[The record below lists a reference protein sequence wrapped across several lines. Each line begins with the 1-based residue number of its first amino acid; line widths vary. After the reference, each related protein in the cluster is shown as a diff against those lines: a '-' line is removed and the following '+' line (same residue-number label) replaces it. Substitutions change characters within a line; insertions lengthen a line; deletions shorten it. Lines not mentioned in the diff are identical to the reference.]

1 MDAVS
6 RRYAQALTEE
16 AQKAGSLEAVDADVA
31 FLTETLDNSRELRLA
46 LTSPVVP
53 QAKKEAVLQ
62 SLFGSKL
69 SDLSLRFLTLLV
81 DKQRDGQIPSILD
94 AYRSLRDERT
104 GTIEATVRTAKPLS
118 ADERDRIQTALEARS
133 GATVRMRV
141 EIDPD
146 LIGGVVVRL
155 GDVVYD
161 RSVRHQLEVLRG
173 QLAERAAVSL
183 N

>member
-1 MDAVS
+1 MDPVA

-16 AQKAGSLEAVDADVA
+16 AQQAGSLDAVDADVA
-31 FLTETLDNSRELRLA
+31 LLTQTLDGSRDLRLT
-46 LTSPVVP
+46 LTSPVVSH
-53 QAKKEAVLQ
+53 AKKNAVLQ
-62 SLFGSKL
+62 RLFGDRL
-69 SDLSLRFLTLLV
+69 SALTLRFLGLLV

-104 GTIEATVRTAKPLS
+104 GTVEAAVRVATPLA
-118 ADERDRIQTALEARS
+118 ADEAERLKAALEARA
-133 GATVRMRV
+133 GKTVRMRIEV
-141 EIDPD
+141 DPS
-146 LIGGVVVRL
+146 LIGGLVVRL

-161 RSVRHQLEVLRG
+161 RSVKHQLQTLRG

>member
-16 AQKAGSLEAVDADVA
+16 AQQAHSLETVDADVELIA
-31 FLTETLDNSRELRLA
+31 ETLAESRDLRLA

-53 QAKKEAVLQ
+53 QDKKGAVLQ
-62 SLFGSKL
+62 RLFGDKL
-69 SDLSLRFLTLLV
+69 SDLSLQFLRLLV
-81 DKQRDGQIPSILD
+81 EKQRDGQIPDILD
-94 AYRSLRDERT
+94 AYRTLRDERT
-104 GTIEATVRTAKPLS
+104 GTVEATVRTAKPLS
-118 ADERDRIQTALEARS
+118 SVERDRLQAALEARA
-133 GATVRMRV
+133 GARVRMRV

-146 LIGGVVVRL
+146 LIGGLVVRL
-155 GDVVYD
+155 GDTVYD
-161 RSVRHQLEVLRG
+161 RSVRHQLQLLRG

>member
-31 FLTETLDNSRELRLA
+31 VLTETLDGSRELRLA

-53 QAKKEAVLQ
+53 QRKKEAVLQ
-62 SLFGSKL
+62 ALFGGKL

-81 DKQRDGQIPSILD
+81 EKQRDGQIPGILD
-94 AYRSLRDERT
+94 AYRALRDERT
-104 GTIEATVRTAKPLS
+104 GTVEATVRTAKPMS
-118 ADERDRIQTALEARS
+118 ADERDQLQAALEARAA
-133 GATVRMRV
+133 ATVRMRV
-141 EIDPD
+141 EIDPA
-146 LIGGVVVRL
+146 LIGGLVVRL
-155 GDVVYD
+155 GDTVFD
-161 RSVRHQLEVLRG
+161 RSVRHQLQTLRG